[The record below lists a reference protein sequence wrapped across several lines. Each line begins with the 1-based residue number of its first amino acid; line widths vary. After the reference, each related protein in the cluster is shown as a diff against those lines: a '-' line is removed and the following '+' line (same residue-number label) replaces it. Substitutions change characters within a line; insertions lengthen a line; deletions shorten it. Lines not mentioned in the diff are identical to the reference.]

1 MIKDLCVNL
10 SVNAAVIIGSPN
22 ISFHLSKER
31 FVVIM
36 VDFNPVLI
44 DILVKRSSAPS
55 LSEEM

>member
-44 DILVKRSSAPS
+44 DILVKKT
-55 LSEEM
+55 LV